1 MGMGKLQVQTRM
13 DLPIVATTQNI
24 MACRRARMFP
34 CFVMDVDK
42 SNGCDLLI
50 FFKLLQFFY
59 FLK

>member
-34 CFVMDVDK
+34 CFVMDEIDK
-42 SNGCDLLI
+42 SQWMRFTY
-50 FFKLLQFFY
+50 FFKVREA
-59 FLK
+59 